1 MTTNSTVILA
11 KIGKFETDL
20 EKMTD
25 IRKSKSYNYEFLMPQ
40 IENKME
46 EFLKAVQSLV
56 KEHNLDKTE
65 FLDFRKVVVNMIH
78 VAAMKR
84 GEYEWA
90 NNFEKKFGI

>member
-1 MTTNSTVILA
+1 
-11 KIGKFETDL
+11 
-20 EKMTD
+20 
-25 IRKSKSYNYEFLMPQ
+25 MPQ
-40 IENKME
+40 IEIKME

-65 FLDFRKVVVNMIH
+65 FLDFRNVVVNMIH

-90 NNFEKKFGI
+90 DSFEKRFGI